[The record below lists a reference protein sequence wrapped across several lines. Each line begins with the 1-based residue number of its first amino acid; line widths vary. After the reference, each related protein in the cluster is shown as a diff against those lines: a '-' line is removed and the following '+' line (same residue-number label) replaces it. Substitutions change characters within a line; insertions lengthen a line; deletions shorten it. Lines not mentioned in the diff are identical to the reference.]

1 MNSTIFDLFGLHELL
16 MLHKKILCILHL
28 CKQVISTLG
37 KLKYLLSEILP
48 MLYLFIGCHNV
59 SRDESKYRFFK
70 ENSTS
75 SITLVRPSRIQ
86 SPNSNS

>member
-1 MNSTIFDLFGLHELL
+1 MNSTIFGLFGLHELL
-16 MLHKKILCILHL
+16 MLHKKILCFLHL
-28 CKQVISTLG
+28 CSNKYFG
-37 KLKYLLSEILP
+37 KLKYLLSELLP
-48 MLYLFIGCHNV
+48 MFYLSIGCHNV

-86 SPNSNS
+86 SPNTNS